1 MFCGTLRDKDS
12 CRSCNDGEC
21 MSFLRRRSG
30 VRTPRQ
36 RAGDAAEQAACDRLA
51 ANGCRILARNV
62 RYREGELDIVAQD
75 GATVVFVEVR
85 LRNDTRF
92 GGAAASVDHFKR
104 RRLVHAAQHY
114 LVENFGGQSNGP
126 LARRNAVW
134 PPCRFDVI
142 TADDG
147 GVGEWIRD
155 AFSEQGA

>member
-1 MFCGTLRDKDS
+1 MPAAGKGSD
-12 CRSCNDGEC
+12 
-21 MSFLRRRSG
+21 MSFLRRRPG

-75 GATVVFVEVR
+75 GAMVVFVEVR
-85 LRNDTRF
+85 LRNDARF

-104 RRLVHAAQHY
+104 RRLMRAAQHY
-114 LVENFGGQSNGP
+114 LVENFGGLGDG
-126 LARRNAVW
+126 AHGRNAAW

-142 TADDG
+142 TVDG
-147 GVGEWIRD
+147 NGVDQWIRD
-155 AFSEQGA
+155 AFSEQ

>member
-1 MFCGTLRDKDS
+1 
-12 CRSCNDGEC
+12 
-21 MSFLRRRSG
+21 MSFLRRRTG

-36 RAGDAAEQAACDRLA
+36 RAGDAAEQAACDRLVA
-51 ANGCRILARNV
+51 DGCRILARNV

-104 RRLVHAAQHY
+104 RRLVRAAQHY
-114 LVENFGGQSNGP
+114 LAQNFGGSAAAGAP
-126 LARRNAVW
+126 RRAAAL

-142 TADDG
+142 TADAG
-147 GVGEWIRD
+147 GVDEWIRD
-155 AFSEQGA
+155 AFSEQ